1 MTQEEELYQA
11 YRRDVLRTR
20 DGQPV
25 ISFYTWLRNIG
36 AL

>member
-1 MTQEEELYQA
+1 MTQEELYGEYQ
-11 YRRDVLRTR
+11 RSVVRTR
-20 DGQPV
+20 NGQPI